1 MTTPPARGQ
10 LPAPAQAG
18 PLVQTGPLAQSE
30 APARTG
36 PTAPTEAVPGT
47 AHTDPTGTSAAVTSR
62 ARRAAAALPVHVWVA
77 GAGLVVFGVAA
88 IAPGVLA
95 PGDPGEIDLAA
106 TLRSPSLEHWFGTD
120 ELGRDLFTRV
130 VHGTRDSLAV
140 GLGAAA
146 VSLVLALVLASLTLT
161 GRAVAVVVDR
171 IIEVLFAFP
180 TLLLALLVVGMFGPS
195 PTTLAVAVGIGSAPG
210 YARMIRA
217 QLHAAAD
224 SGYVEAATVLGHPRG
239 RILVQ
244 HVLPNALRPLVGV
257 FTMSI
262 GQSIV
267 WASSLAFL
275 GLGVAPPSPEWGAL
289 LDAGRTY
296 LTAAG
301 WLVVIPG
308 LVIVALSLATTAVG
322 AHLRD
327 RLVGGH

>member
-1 MTTPPARGQ
+1 MTASPLTPGPVTDLPHVTDPPASSHLGDP
-10 LPAPAQAG
+10 PAPTE
-18 PLVQTGPLAQSE
+18 PS
-30 APARTG
+30 PARTG
-36 PTAPTEAVPGT
+36 SRTRTIVAEVPG
-47 AHTDPTGTSAAVTSR
+47 
-62 ARRAAAALPVHVWVA
+62 HVWVA
-77 GAGLVVFGVAA
+77 GTGLALFAVAA
-88 IAPGVLA
+88 VAPGVLA
-95 PGDPGEIDLAA
+95 PGDPFAVDLAEP
-106 TLRSPSLEHWFGTD
+106 LSGPSASHWFGTD
-120 ELGRDLFTRV
+120 ELGRDLYTRV

-140 GLGAAA
+140 GLGAAG
-146 VSLVLALVLASLTLT
+146 VSIALALVLASLTLA
-161 GRAVAVVVDR
+161 GRAVAAVVDR
-171 IIEVLFAFP
+171 IIEILFAFP
-180 TLLLALLVVGMFGPS
+180 TLLLALLIVGMFGPS
-195 PTTLAVAVGIGSAPG
+195 PTTLAIAVGVGSAPG

-224 SGYVEAATVLGHPRG
+224 SGFVEAATVLGHSRP
-239 RILVQ
+239 RILAQ
-244 HVLPNALRPLVGV
+244 HILPNALRPLIGV

-327 RLVGGH
+327 RLEGGR

>member
-1 MTTPPARGQ
+1 MTVTQISPAPTPDTTPSRGRGR
-10 LPAPAQAG
+10 AG
-18 PLVQTGPLAQSE
+18 AG
-30 APARTG
+30 
-36 PTAPTEAVPGT
+36 GT
-47 AHTDPTGTSAAVTSR
+47 RAAGASAA
-62 ARRAAAALPVHVWVA
+62 ARVRTAAGSVPAHVWVA
-77 GAGLVVFGVAA
+77 GAGLGVFALAA
-88 IAPGVLA
+88 VTPGVLA
-95 PGDPGEIDLAA
+95 PGDPFAIDLDAA
-106 TLRSPSLEHWFGTD
+106 LTGPSAQHWFGTD
-120 ELGRDLFTRV
+120 ELGRDVFTRV

-146 VSLVLALVLASLTLT
+146 VSLRLALVLACLTLV
-161 GRAVAVVVDR
+161 GRAVAAVVDR
-171 IIEVLFAFP
+171 VIEILFAFP
-180 TLLLALLVVGMFGPS
+180 TLLLALLVVGVFGPS
-195 PTTLAVAVGIGSAPG
+195 PTTLAVAVGVGSAPG

-224 SGYVEAATVLGHPRG
+224 SGYAEAAGVLGHSRV
-239 RILVQ
+239 RILAQ

-257 FTMSI
+257 FTMSV

-289 LDAGRTY
+289 LDAGRSY

-308 LVIVALSLATTAVG
+308 LVIITLSLATTTVG

-327 RLVGGH
+327 RLEGDR